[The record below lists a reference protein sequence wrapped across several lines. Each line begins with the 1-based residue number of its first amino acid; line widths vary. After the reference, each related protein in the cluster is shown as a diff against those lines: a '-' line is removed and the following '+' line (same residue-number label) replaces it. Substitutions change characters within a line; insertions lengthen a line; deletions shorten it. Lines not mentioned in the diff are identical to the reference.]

1 MKVRIENSDLAL
13 WRDSIIREDTLQ
25 DGEDY
30 YSVRRKIDNIIGN
43 NLTKGS
49 YIMLT
54 EFSEKILERLE
65 LLDKPYINIELRKYR
80 LLCNNNEA
88 IVNKITDFV
97 TAFKAFANNL
107 KKPWLYNSDE
117 DGNMTAWLIT
127 SVEYHKRAQH
137 QREYCSVT
145 LRANS
150 LLENTVTRTLN
161 YYAYDMGV
169 NVASLLSNY
178 KYFSDDEDEE
188 FYSMYTQTK
197 QSFLLAVKNKVGS
210 QFNAIGKSRTI
221 TSRSWYS
228 SDYYL
233 TNIDGT
239 NPVVLDDYKIHNDR
253 VNFSTEYG
261 CVGRPE
267 PFEVPYLFVVPIFDL
282 KRHIYLSINFNN
294 LSDYI
299 YDKEVLNKV
308 IIEKKHKEIISKLI
322 NITKDSSDDII
333 RGKTGGSFI
342 MITGIPGVGK
352 TLCAEAYSEILSV
365 PLYRVQ
371 CAQLG
376 ITVDTVETNL
386 KEVLQRAQRW
396 KCVLL
401 IDEADVYVRSR
412 GDDLV
417 QNAIVG
423 TFLRVLEYYQGILFM
438 TSNLGDNI
446 DDAILSRTSAWIN
459 FDKPSSDQVLEIFK
473 VLAKQMSIVY
483 DTKQLAQTVSGIKLT
498 GRDIKSLL
506 KLSKAIGIVPA
517 NTSTVIKLALQYTY
531 NSTRQ

>member
-13 WRDSIIREDTLQ
+13 WRDSITRDE
-25 DGEDY
+25 GENY
-30 YSVRRKIDNIIGN
+30 YTYRSKLENIIGN

-54 EFSEKILERLE
+54 EFPESILQKLE
-65 LLDKPYINIELRKYR
+65 LLNKTYINVELKKYKV
-80 LLCNNNEA
+80 LCNNNEA
-88 IVNKITDFV
+88 IVSKITELVPAF
-97 TAFKAFANNL
+97 TAFVKKL

-117 DGNMTAWLIT
+117 DGNMTAWLIC
-127 SVEYHKRAQH
+127 SVDYHKKTQH
-137 QREYCSVT
+137 NKEHCTVT
-145 LRANS
+145 LKSNT
-150 LLENTVTRTLN
+150 LLENTVTKTLN
-161 YYAYDMGV
+161 YNAYDMGV

-178 KYFSDDEDEE
+178 KYFADDEDEE
-188 FYSMYTQTK
+188 FFEMYSNTK
-197 QSFLLAVKNKVGS
+197 TLFLNAVKKNIGY
-210 QFNAIGKSRTI
+210 QFTALGKARTI
-221 TSRSWYS
+221 SSRSWYS

-233 TNIDGT
+233 TDIDGP
-239 NPVVLDDYKIHNDR
+239 NLVVLDDYKVHNER
-253 VNFSTEYG
+253 VNFNSEHG
-261 CVGRPE
+261 CVGRTE
-267 PFEVPYLFVVPIFDL
+267 PFEMPYLFTVPVFDL
-282 KRHIYLSINFNN
+282 KKHIYLAINFNN
-294 LSDYI
+294 LAPYK
-299 YDKEVLNKV
+299 YDKEVLDKV
-308 IIEKKHKEIISKLI
+308 IIDKKHKEIISKLI

-342 MITGIPGVGK
+342 MLTGIPGVGK

-376 ITVDTVETNL
+376 ITVDKVEENL

-401 IDEADVYVRSR
+401 IDEADVYVRNR
-412 GDDLV
+412 GEDLV

-459 FDKPSSDQVLEIFK
+459 FDKPSEAQVLEIFK

-483 DTKQLAQTVSGIKLT
+483 DTKELAYAIREVKLT
-498 GRDIKSLL
+498 GRDVKSLL
-506 KLSKAIGIVPA
+506 KLSKAIGINPR
-517 NTSTVIKLALQYTY
+517 NTGPVIKQALQYTY
-531 NSTRQ
+531 NSSRQ